1 MATHL
6 LRRPKT
12 LREIATA
19 ADIGEIDIR
28 EDYEDVYT
36 DRWQLVEEE
45 RAEEYKWRF
54 GECFESAASRP
65 VVSEWHL

>member
-12 LREIATA
+12 LREIARV

-28 EDYEDVYT
+28 EVYEDVCT
-36 DRWQLVEEE
+36 VRWQLVEEDW
-45 RAEEYKWRF
+45 AEEYKW
-54 GECFESAASRP
+54 
-65 VVSEWHL
+65 